1 MSRLPPNLRPPRRAV
16 QLSKKTFEWHKK
28 EMPHTTLRLSSPPSQ
43 ALSGFRPSLHK
54 ACASK
59 GTPGLGDLN
68 GVASKHLTFHARF
81 ADFSRLIAVA
91 RKRRKSKIK
100 K

>member
-1 MSRLPPNLRPPRRAV
+1 LEANTIFESSGDQRGHPPKV
-16 QLSKKTFEWHKK
+16 
-28 EMPHTTLRLSSPPSQ
+28 
-43 ALSGFRPSLHK
+43 GV
-54 ACASK
+54 
-59 GTPGLGDLN
+59 N